1 LILSLEVFLV
11 LQETGSQVQ
20 FLDDLRPRSWQNLF
34 SSGSIV
40 SGKEG
45 LTKLK
50 VL

>member
-1 LILSLEVFLV
+1 VFLV
-11 LQETGSQVQ
+11 LQETGSQLHS
-20 FLDDLRPRSWQNLF
+20 LDDLRPRSWQNLF
-34 SSGSIV
+34 SSDGIV